1 MTAVAEAA
9 EGHAPRT
16 GGHVPRRLHKQRAGD
31 RMLVLL
37 PLPALFAF
45 LAFAVLPLLGVLG
58 LSFTSWDGIG
68 SITWTGLTNWTSVLQ
83 APETWNSLSVT
94 AQIVLFSVVFQLPV
108 SLLLGVFTAGR
119 QKYRAFLAVVYFVP
133 LLLSSAA
140 VAIAF
145 LAVLEPNF
153 GLAAAGLGFMKQNW
167 LGDPVL
173 ARGVVVFVLS
183 WQHIPFHTLMY
194 QGAVRQIPASIYDAA
209 EIDGAGRV
217 RKFLSITLPQLK
229 YTMITS
235 TTLMV
240 VGSLTYFDLIFV
252 LTGGGPGFA
261 TRVLP
266 LQMYQ
271 SGFQAGEMGT
281 ASVYGVLLAFLG
293 LVIALLLQRLG
304 GRNRQSSQLEGM

>member
-1 MTAVAEAA
+1 
-9 EGHAPRT
+9 
-16 GGHVPRRLHKQRAGD
+16 
-31 RMLVLL
+31 
-37 PLPALFAF
+37 
-45 LAFAVLPLLGVLG
+45 
-58 LSFTSWDGIG
+58 
-68 SITWTGLTNWTSVLQ
+68 
-83 APETWNSLSVT
+83 
-94 AQIVLFSVVFQLPV
+94 
-108 SLLLGVFTAGR
+108 
-119 QKYRAFLAVVYFVP
+119 
-133 LLLSSAA
+133 
-140 VAIAF
+140 
-145 LAVLEPNF
+145 
-153 GLAAAGLGFMKQNW
+153 MKQNW

-209 EIDGAGRV
+209 EIEGAGRV
-217 RKFLSITLPQLK
+217 RKFLFITLRQVK
-229 YTMITS
+229 YTMISS

-271 SGFQAGEMGT
+271 SGFQAGDMGT
-281 ASVYGVLLAFLG
+281 AAVYGVLLAFLG

-304 GRNRQSSQLEGM
+304 GRNRQASQLEGM